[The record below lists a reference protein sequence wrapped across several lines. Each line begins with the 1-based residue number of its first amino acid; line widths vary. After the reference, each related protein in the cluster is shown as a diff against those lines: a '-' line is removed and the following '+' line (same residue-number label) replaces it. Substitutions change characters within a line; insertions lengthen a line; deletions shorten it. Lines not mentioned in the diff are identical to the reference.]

1 MKLDYRLVLAE
12 VPPAVGAEVAGVRAA
27 LRITL
32 PVFVEAQ
39 AHASPELTWHHSWLG
54 DGTLKIEVQNHGT
67 AHIQILDFD
76 VQSADQP
83 IRALHND
90 TGRYLL
96 PGTQANWQL
105 HGGTDMSR
113 VGSMLMHGHSD
124 AGEFSIT
131 SDPGAH

>member
-1 MKLDYRLVLAE
+1 
-12 VPPAVGAEVAGVRAA
+12 VRAV

-32 PVFVEAQ
+32 PVFVAAQ
-39 AHASPELTWHHSWLG
+39 THASPDLTWHHSWLP
-54 DGTLKIEVQNHGT
+54 DGTLQIEVQNHGT

-76 VQSADQP
+76 VQSAEHPTQV
-83 IRALHND
+83 LHND

-105 HGGTDMSR
+105 HAATDMSR
-113 VGSMLMHGHSD
+113 AGRILMHGHSD
-124 AGEFSIT
+124 AGDFSIT